1 MKLRE
6 IFEAIGI
13 SHGTVITVL
22 HEKLSLKK
30 LSEKWVLR
38 LLTVENERKRVT
50 DLMTGLPLFRP
61 NLSEFLCWNIT
72 VDDTWITFYTPET
85 VIPER
90 GIWRSPP

>member
-22 HEKLSLKK
+22 HEKLSMKK
-30 LSEKWVLR
+30 LSAKWVLR

-50 DLMTGLPLFRP
+50 DLMTGLPLFRA
-61 NLSEFLCWNIT
+61 NLSEFLCWYIT
-72 VDDTWITFYTPET
+72 VDDTWIHFYTPET